1 MAYLKGVNFDDS
13 PVRCFLIGFFKDKF
27 NLLLGETPQ
36 EKKLIDLTGITETH
50 IGVEGECGK
59 WSGNFWENDSYSLIS
74 GLEFRTV
81 NIPIRKEKH
90 WQEYPIRWKKVK
102 HNPSF
107 KHNIF
112 ARTNKDFTQVIIIRP
127 ETIRDPEKVLRTEFQ
142 PNNSDKVEKW
152 LSFRREHVETYNL
165 INDTWVLDKQHEI

>member
-1 MAYLKGVNFDDS
+1 MAILKGESFDDS
-13 PVRCFLIGFFKDKF
+13 PVRNFVIEFFNTNF
-27 NLLLGETPQ
+27 GLLLNETPQ
-36 EKKLIDLTGITETH
+36 EMKVIDLTGVTETL
-50 IGVEGECGK
+50 IGVEVEGGK
-59 WSGNFWENDSYSLIS
+59 WNGDFWSNDAYSLIS
-74 GLEFRTV
+74 GQGFRTI

-90 WQEYPIRWKKVK
+90 WQEHPVRYRKVK

-127 ETIRDPEKVLRTEFQ
+127 ETIRDPKKVLRTEFQ
-142 PNNSDKVEKW
+142 PNNSDRVEQW

-165 INDTWVLDKQHEI
+165 IDNTWVLEK